1 MIVIWLCTYYH
12 RYNTLK
18 IDCILIIT
26 NNSDYCSFAGLW
38 GILNNAGVAGRYMGP
53 LDWLTLSD
61 YDDCMSVN
69 LYGLIDVTITLL
81 PLIKKARGRVVN
93 TASVFGRVSILGNTP
108 YSVSKFGVEAFSDEL
123 R

>member
-1 MIVIWLCTYYH
+1 
-12 RYNTLK
+12 
-18 IDCILIIT
+18 
-26 NNSDYCSFAGLW
+26 
-38 GILNNAGVAGRYMGP
+38 MGP